1 MFPSIRSIVKG
12 IPFRGMVP
20 AFMVIALTLFP
31 LLASADE
38 DPCRE
43 TGIYIMNQTQLD
55 SWFTRNEGP
64 CTFWAHH
71 YLLTIKPE
79 DALIIY
85 GDIECKKEYYSN
97 NPTYDDYKSVDANQ
111 DCRVRIL
118 LDRTLSDL

>member
-1 MFPSIRSIVKG
+1 VFPSIRSIVKR

-20 AFMVIALTLFP
+20 AFMAIALTLFP

-38 DPCRE
+38 DPCGKA
-43 TGIYIMNQTQLD
+43 GIYILNQTQLR

-64 CTFWAHH
+64 CTFWPDH

-85 GDIECKKEYYSN
+85 RDIECKTEYLSN

-118 LDRTLSDL
+118 LDRSLSDL